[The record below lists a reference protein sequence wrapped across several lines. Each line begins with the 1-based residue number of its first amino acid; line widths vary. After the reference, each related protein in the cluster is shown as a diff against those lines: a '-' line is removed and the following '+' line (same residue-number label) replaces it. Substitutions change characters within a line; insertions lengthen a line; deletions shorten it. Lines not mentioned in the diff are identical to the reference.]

1 MTIESEFTVASPP
14 EITASGIYD
23 IISKISPFA
32 FDGMNVAMSANFED
46 FLEKITFTI
55 EYTNEDQTATEAE
68 PFLAMIRTNQDLL
81 AARLAEA
88 CDAARLN
95 RVSTQVSLDGT
106 ETDPKWPHL
115 ILSAGPYNPDE
126 DEDAS

>member
-1 MTIESEFTVASPP
+1 
-14 EITASGIYD
+14 
-23 IISKISPFA
+23 
-32 FDGMNVAMSANFED
+32 MNVAMSANFED

-68 PFLAMIRTNQDLL
+68 PFLAMIRVNQDLL

-88 CDAARLN
+88 RDAARLN
-95 RVSTQVSLDGT
+95 RVVSTQVSLDGT
-106 ETDPKWPHL
+106 ETDPTWPHL